1 MEIVY
6 PGSTIFQSD
15 FESGLEGWKQSD
27 FDHPSSGIVPNP
39 NQNDQISGNSA
50 KFVLEDPDKREELS
64 LEPVPYNSEITY
76 NFRIFLPESY
86 VNDPAP
92 EILAQWHAVPD
103 FDLGET
109 WSRTGPVLALLTVD
123 GKWTVGHQWDSRE
136 IIREQGQQ
144 GHIEVEGSEN
154 YDLGD
159 YQTGVWTDWTFHVR
173 WSYEADGLVEV
184 WQDNNLVVR
193 ETGPNAYN
201 DQIGPYL
208 KVGLYNKKWQDS
220 SLTQRE
226 LYYDDV
232 EVLAVEEEDYL
243 LRDGGED
250 NTYVLNSQT
259 APASQIQ
266 DRGGTDSLIFSDL
279 SVGIAD
285 LQRENNDLL
294 LDINQDGVFEPVN
307 DLRISD
313 FFTSSGVGDG
323 FIETVGNLDGNEIF
337 DAFSTE
343 AVLPVAIEA
352 ENI

>member
-6 PGSTIFQSD
+6 PGSTIFQTD
-15 FESGLEGWKQSD
+15 FESGLEGAKPSEI
-27 FDHPSSGIVPNP
+27 DHPSSGIVPNP
-39 NQNDQISGNSA
+39 NQNEPVNDNA
-50 KFVLEDPDKREELS
+50 FKFVLEDPDKREELS

-76 NFRIFLPESY
+76 HFRIFLPETY
-86 VNDPAP
+86 VQDASP
-92 EILAQWHAVPD
+92 EIVAQWHALPD
-103 FDLGET
+103 FHLGET
-109 WSRTGPVLALLTVD
+109 WSRTGPVLALLTAD
-123 GKWTVGHQWDSRE
+123 GKWQLGSKWDTRK

-144 GHIEVEGSEN
+144 HTEAEGSES

-159 YQTGVWTDWTFHVR
+159 YQTGVWTDWTFHVK
-173 WSYEADGLVEV
+173 WSHEADGLIEV

-201 DQIGPYL
+201 DETGPYL

-232 EVLAVEEEDYL
+232 EVLSVEEEDYL
-243 LRDGGED
+243 LSGGSED
-250 NTYVLNSQT
+250 HIYVLNSQT

-266 DRGGTDSLIFSDL
+266 DTGGTDSLIFSDL
-279 SVGIAD
+279 SVGIDD

-307 DLRISD
+307 DLTISG
-313 FFTSSGVGDG
+313 FFSSSGVGDG
-323 FIETVGNLDGNEIF
+323 FIETVGNLDGYEIL
-337 DAFSTE
+337 DAFGFE